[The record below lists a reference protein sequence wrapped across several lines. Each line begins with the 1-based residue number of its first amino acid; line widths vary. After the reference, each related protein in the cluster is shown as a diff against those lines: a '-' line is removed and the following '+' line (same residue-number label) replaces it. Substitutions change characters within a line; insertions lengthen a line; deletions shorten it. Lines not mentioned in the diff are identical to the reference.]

1 MILERIHLAIVQAVE
16 QHGSLTAAAERL
28 CVTQSALSHSV
39 RKLEE
44 RLGTALWL
52 RQGRSLRLTPAGQ
65 QVLILA
71 QRVLPQLEQMETK
84 LAQIAQAL
92 GHRLKHRV
100 RRVQRR
106 LLRHIGHSGVALGD
120 DAPVVELGRAGNR
133 LEQRRLASAVAA
145 NQAHA
150 LTGLE

>member
-84 LAQIAQAL
+84 LAQIAQ
-92 GHRLKHRV
+92 G
-100 RRVQRR
+100 QR
-106 LLRHIGHSGVALGD
+106 GSPGG
-120 DAPVVELGRAGNR
+120 
-133 LEQRRLASAVAA
+133 ASV
-145 NQAHA
+145 
-150 LTGLE
+150 

>member
-84 LAQIAQAL
+84 LAQIAQGQRGSLRIGMECHPCYQWLLKVVAPYLAAWPDVEVDVKENFQSGGLRAL
-92 GHRLKHRV
+92 L
-100 RRVQRR
+100 
-106 LLRHIGHSGVALGD
+106 D
-120 DAPVVELGRAGNR
+120 
-133 LEQRRLASAVAA
+133 
-145 NQAHA
+145 
-150 LTGLE
+150 